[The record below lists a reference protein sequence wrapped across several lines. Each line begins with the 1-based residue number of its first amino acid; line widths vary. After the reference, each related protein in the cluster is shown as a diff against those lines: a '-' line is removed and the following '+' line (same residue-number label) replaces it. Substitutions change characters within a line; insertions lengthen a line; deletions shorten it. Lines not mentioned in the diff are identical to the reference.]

1 MDMFKKAN
9 NRKPM
14 VLSFLIVSYSYPTIT
29 TTTGIITSSSSL
41 IIEKHWGRKLQY
53 NKWEHENGHTLSYTW
68 TPSMSILFPTVTV
81 NGCQERG
88 RPGKY
93 LSKEYVS

>member
-14 VLSFLIVSYSYPTIT
+14 VLSFLIVSYTYPTIT

-41 IIEKHWGRKLQY
+41 IIEKH
-53 NKWEHENGHTLSYTW
+53 
-68 TPSMSILFPTVTV
+68 
-81 NGCQERG
+81 
-88 RPGKY
+88 
-93 LSKEYVS
+93 